1 MITSSTSAGSSLARS
16 IACLTACPP
25 IVAPWVMLSAP
36 RQDLQSGVRAVETIT
51 ASVMGLSF
59 VGGDTR
65 VRRATEFDER
75 RTCRRCRAA
84 FVRTHVVVFVKEKH
98 IETGA
103 VIAELGAVYMTTA
116 RAQVP
121 RCSTRRRGWQSLH
134 QHEPP
139 PGAIDRSRPAK
150 MRANFLAEFTG
161 GWRWA
166 PAGAQ
171 VVVGVA
177 GFIDAAGTNA
187 GESSFSDPTSSGS
200 FKLKQTN
207 RYGIS
212 VDVGPNWRTM
222 PYGKITYAWSRFE
235 GELNASGC
243 NSVSGAQTTS
253 GWGFGAGVRHLQ
265 TANLYFFAEVLYQDY
280 GNERFNQTLTCGGV
294 VQAPANLDFSASNL
308 IGLIG
313 AGWKF

>member
-1 MITSSTSAGSSLARS
+1 MQL
-16 IACLTACPP
+16 
-25 IVAPWVMLSAP
+25 
-36 RQDLQSGVRAVETIT
+36 
-51 ASVMGLSF
+51 
-59 VGGDTR
+59 
-65 VRRATEFDER
+65 
-75 RTCRRCRAA
+75 RTL
-84 FVRTHVVVFVKEKH
+84 
-98 IETGA
+98 A
-103 VIAELGAVYMTTA
+103 VIAALGAGMTVTTA
-116 RAQVP
+116 ASAQVP
-121 RCSTRRRGWQSLH
+121 TWHGFYLDGALGGRSTDTSTNLTVSGVAGSQD
-134 QHEPP
+134 QDF
-139 PGAIDRSRPAK
+139 GK
-150 MRANFLAEFTG
+150 TNFLAEFTG

-166 PAGAQ
+166 PAGAP